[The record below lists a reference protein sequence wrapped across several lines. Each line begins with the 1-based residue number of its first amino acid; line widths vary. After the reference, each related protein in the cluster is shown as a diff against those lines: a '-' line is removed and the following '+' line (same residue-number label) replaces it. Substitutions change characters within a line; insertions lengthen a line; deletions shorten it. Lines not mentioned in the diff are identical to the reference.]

1 MARGTVSKQEY
12 KDIVKMYNSLC
23 GAHQLWELW
32 QDSMTMFALSIS
44 NTVDSRFREKRESA
58 YMDIAHKYTK
68 DEMQVFPQ
76 ILGEIVMQLEAEPEQ
91 DLLGDLYMQ
100 LDLGSHWHGQFF
112 TPYNVCAMMAKT
124 QLGQQGYTVENVKPI
139 SVCDCACGGGALLI
153 AAAHEYRKAIAHTGL
168 NAQHY
173 ICLYAQDLSQV
184 SAMMCYVQLSLQ
196 GYAAKVKIGD
206 SLMHPLVESDNGADI
221 WYTPMWF
228 SDVWEIRRLF
238 DCLGKA
244 KPEKV
249 KMEYEQLSLF

>member
-1 MARGTVSKQEY
+1 MAKVTKQQY
-12 KDIVKMYNSLC
+12 SGLVKLYNSLI
-23 GAHQLWELW
+23 GSHQLWELW

-44 NTVDSRFREKRESA
+44 NTVDGRYRDKREA
-58 YMDIAHKYTK
+58 MYMDIAHKYTK

-76 ILGEIVMQLEAEPEQ
+76 ILCEIVMQLEAEPEQ

-124 QLGQQGYTVENVKPI
+124 QLGQHKYTVESVKPI

-168 NAQHY
+168 NAQDY

-196 GYAAKVKIGD
+196 GYAAKIKLGD
-206 SLMHPLVESDNGADI
+206 SLMNPLVESDNGPCI

-228 SDVWEIRRLF
+228 SDVWEIRRLI
-238 DCLGKA
+238 DRLGKV

>member
-44 NTVDSRFREKRESA
+44 NTVDSRYRDKRESA
-58 YMDIAHKYTK
+58 YMDIVHKYTK
-68 DEMQVFPQ
+68 EEMQVFPQ
-76 ILGEIVMQLEAEPEQ
+76 ILGEICLQLEQNPEQ

-112 TPYNVCAMMAKT
+112 TPYNVCAMMAKM
-124 QLGQQGYTVENVKPI
+124 QLGQQDYTIDNVKPI
-139 SVCDCACGGGALLI
+139 TVCDCACGGGALLI
-153 AAAHEYRKAIAHTGL
+153 AAAHEFRKAIRRTGL

-184 SAMMCYVQLSLQ
+184 SAMMCYVQLSLL
-196 GYAAKVKIGD
+196 GYAAKVKLGD
-206 SLMHPLVESDNGADI
+206 SLMNPLVEHDNGADI

-228 SDVWEIRRLF
+228 SDVWTIRRLIGRM
-238 DCLGKA
+238 DKISVGG
-244 KPEKV
+244 E
-249 KMEYEQLSLF
+249 SLAI